1 MALKKML
8 KTTGCLKRN
17 TLSRSATFHWQ
28 LSRQLAVEGQ
38 MPSNPVSEKGNLESA
53 FLGHPLYIVYPYN
66 ICNKKSA
73 PEFLKPS
80 PVVWREIRSDGKTF
94 AAVAAQV

>member
-1 MALKKML
+1 MYA
-8 KTTGCLKRN
+8 
-17 TLSRSATFHWQ
+17 AFHWQ

-38 MPSNPVSEKGNLESA
+38 TQFRKKAIQRVQ
-53 FLGHPLYIVYPYN
+53 FLGHSVMFMVNADN

-80 PVVWREIRSDGKTF
+80 PVVWREIRSDGKTST
-94 AAVAAQV
+94 AVAAQV